1 MTKTWSAPTQ
11 DRALHDT
18 LAAEREM
25 RSRSEETIRALK
37 KLLVEVANRYDGA
50 RLEEIRRA
58 DPSGITTWSAKEWT
72 KFFREIPV
80 QMTAASSWGAAGQ
93 KDVASADLAALTEE
107 NKRLVAYVRK
117 LEAESQT
124 LDISGEEKQAE
135 GAAVPV
141 VNPQANLEALPEKPK
156 LKTTSTEQVRGKK
169 RTSGTTKKRDPQV
182 VKKVEERI
190 QSLGTPEAAPKGYVG
205 SMATVLADL
214 LEKIKTFPKTP
225 PGRWKQI
232 LDGKGRRGSDLELA
246 YERYWSV
253 LWMIGRWG
261 IVSKME
267 LETLIALSNKLS
279 TRSGAL
285 GRVMN
290 DLLDAN
296 ILLEI
301 SMRLSKAPSS
311 ALKIVQLSEEG
322 RELFSALFELEP
334 VQDELSVMNEKHEGE
349 RFPDHTLAVLIFA
362 LHARRRGRA
371 TKLMPSVAGK
381 AAPDL
386 VVKRGAETLYVEV
399 ERGQKENDS
408 KWTGIAE
415 LNHGKVAL
423 CAMTEKF
430 QRRLAADC
438 KLDKSGKI
446 KSCFATNLKELVSV
460 RYDDIG
466 AETALWLQ
474 KW

>member
-25 RSRSEETIRALK
+25 RNRSEETIRALK

-124 LDISGEEKQAE
+124 LEISGEEKQAE
-135 GAAVPV
+135 GVVVPV
-141 VNPQANLEALPEKPK
+141 VNPQAALSPPPAKTQTLEALPEKPK

-182 VKKVEERI
+182 VKKVEQRI
-190 QSLGTPEAAPKGYVG
+190 QDLGMPEVTPAGYAG

-267 LETLIALSNKLS
+267 L
-279 TRSGAL
+279 
-285 GRVMN
+285 
-290 DLLDAN
+290 
-296 ILLEI
+296 
-301 SMRLSKAPSS
+301 
-311 ALKIVQLSEEG
+311 
-322 RELFSALFELEP
+322 
-334 VQDELSVMNEKHEGE
+334 
-349 RFPDHTLAVLIFA
+349 
-362 LHARRRGRA
+362 
-371 TKLMPSVAGK
+371 
-381 AAPDL
+381 
-386 VVKRGAETLYVEV
+386 
-399 ERGQKENDS
+399 
-408 KWTGIAE
+408 
-415 LNHGKVAL
+415 
-423 CAMTEKF
+423 
-430 QRRLAADC
+430 
-438 KLDKSGKI
+438 
-446 KSCFATNLKELVSV
+446 
-460 RYDDIG
+460 
-466 AETALWLQ
+466 
-474 KW
+474 